1 MDAHQSY
8 YKKPQHLHSL
18 VIYRTSTPLG
28 WLAKCTEGYFGG
40 KKLFYLFIVRKW
52 RRENF
57 RQFSCLLPPLQSCL
71 ATSCWQPRA
80 HCQAAL
86 PGEQQH
92 RACPGPELLC
102 SSASFAA
109 AYFSKLFAQ
118 TYNNIIQRHR
128 GAKKPPSSN
137 TEMPVLR
144 ACWELTMTSSSK
156 PAKPFTSHSL
166 KYFVKMLF

>member
-1 MDAHQSY
+1 MEDRKAVQSKNSLHHSAPFNIFFFNY
-8 YKKPQHLHSL
+8 YFFCKEMK
-18 VIYRTSTPLG
+18 
-28 WLAKCTEGYFGG
+28 EG
-40 KKLFYLFIVRKW
+40 KLQPVF
-52 RRENF
+52 
-57 RQFSCLLPPLQSCL
+57 LPAPHFQSCL
-71 ATSCWQPRA
+71 ATSRWQPQA

-92 RACPGPELLC
+92 KACPGPELLC

-109 AYFSKLFAQ
+109 MYFSKLFAQ
-118 TYNNIIQRHR
+118 TYNNIIQRHH

-137 TEMPVLR
+137 TEMPVLC
-144 ACWELTMTSSSK
+144 ACRELTMTSSSK